1 MSVAKAGILINV
13 VTTFVQKLEATSQA
27 NRSLLCVG
35 LDPDPRPMPTSDIIG
50 FNRAIIDATRDL
62 VCAYKPNL
70 SFYEA
75 QGLEGLKA
83 LGQTIEHIRTVSP
96 GVIIIGDAKRGD
108 VSSSSAA
115 YATAMFDHWGFD
127 AVTVNGYLGRDSV
140 EPFLEYDGKGVF
152 VLCRTSNRG
161 AGEFQDIKDR
171 YGVPLYQRVA
181 KAVGGWSADGNLGLV
196 VGATYP
202 EELKAVREICPQMP
216 ILIPGVGSQDG
227 DLRASVIN
235 GTDAQGRRAIISAS
249 RSIIYAGSG
258 PNFAEAARRE
268 AWALRDRI
276 NDILESG
283 GLGWR

>member
-1 MSVAKAGILINV
+1 MTS
-13 VTTFVQKLEATSQA
+13 FVQNLEAASQA

-35 LDPDPRPMPTSDIIG
+35 LDPDPERMPVRDVFA
-50 FNRAIIDATRDL
+50 FNQAIVDATRGL

-70 SFYEA
+70 AFYEA

-108 VSSSSAA
+108 IASSSAA

-140 EPFLEYDGKGVF
+140 EPFLEYDGKGAF
-152 VLCRTSNRG
+152 VLCRTSNPG
-161 AGEFQDIKDR
+161 AVEFQDIQNRD
-171 YGVPLYQRVA
+171 GIPLYQRVA

-202 EELKAVREICPQMP
+202 QELKAVREICPQMP
-216 ILIPGVGSQDG
+216 ILIPGVGSQAG
-227 DLRASVIN
+227 DLWRAVIN

-249 RSIIYAGSG
+249 RSITYAGSG
-258 PNFAEAARRE
+258 PDFAEAARRE
-268 AWALRDRI
+268 ASALRDSI
-276 NDILESG
+276 NDILESE

>member
-1 MSVAKAGILINV
+1 MTS
-13 VTTFVQKLEATSQA
+13 FVQKLEAACQA

-35 LDPDPRPMPTSDIIG
+35 LDPDPRLMPTRNILR
-50 FNRAIIDATRDL
+50 FNRAIIDATRHL
-62 VCAYKPNL
+62 VCAYKPNGA
-70 SFYEA
+70 FYEA

-96 GVIIIGDAKRGD
+96 GVIVIGDAKRGD

-140 EPFLEYDGKGVF
+140 EPFLAHESRGAF
-152 VLCRTSNRG
+152 VLCRTSNPG
-161 AGEFQDIKDR
+161 AVDFQDIKNKK
-171 YGVPLYQRVA
+171 GVPLYQSVA
-181 KAVGGWSADGNLGLV
+181 RAVGGWSTDDNLGLV

-202 EELKAVREICPQMP
+202 EQLKAVREICPQMP

-276 NDILESG
+276 NDILESE